1 MQIDKFIYGVIF
13 GVLAQI
19 ITFLQLQGQ
28 MKYDLLKNNMW
39 LTLLM
44 GLPISFLFMMSVKNF
59 VLAYGGQIWPSRLI
73 GFGIGV
79 IIFTLMSEIMFKE
92 PMTLKTITCLML
104 GLAIILIQLFWKN

>member
-1 MQIDKFIYGVIF
+1 MLIDKFIYGVIF
-13 GVLAQI
+13 GVLAQV

-44 GLPISFLFMMSVKNF
+44 GIPISFLFMMSVKNF
-59 VLAYGGQIWPSRLI
+59 VLSYGGQIWPSRLI

-92 PMTLKTITCLML
+92 PITLKTATCLLL
-104 GLAIILIQLFWKN
+104 GFAIILIQLFWKN